1 MAADMKAQIDKHNTY
16 INSRKGQVNH
26 NILTQFKQ
34 GLLVQINMQEP
45 FSVADATMLNISF
58 VCYASHA
65 MSSSL
70 INTGIGIVED

>member
-1 MAADMKAQIDKHNTY
+1 MAADMKAQIDEHSNY
-16 INSRKGQVNH
+16 IDARGGQASYS
-26 NILTQFKQ
+26 ILTNFKK

-70 INTGIGIVED
+70 INTGI